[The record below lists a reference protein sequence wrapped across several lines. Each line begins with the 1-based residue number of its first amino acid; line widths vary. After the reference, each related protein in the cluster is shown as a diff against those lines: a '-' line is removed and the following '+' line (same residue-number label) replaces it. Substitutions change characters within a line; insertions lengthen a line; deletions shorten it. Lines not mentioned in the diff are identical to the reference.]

1 MKIKEPVVELEEE
14 DNDNK
19 RVSKTVKILF
29 VIMALLLLA
38 VIIKLTR
45 IKETQLD
52 EYCQNINVLNNIS
65 ACST

>member
-1 MKIKEPVVELEEE
+1 VKIKEPVVELEEE